1 MLPRKMM
8 EEVLLELGI
17 ITGEQLKAALREQKE
32 NIQKLGRILVGKGIV
47 TETQLLETLEIMLGI
62 PHVQLSKMNIDAEIL
77 ELLPPQL
84 IRLHKVLP
92 ISKHMKVLTLA
103 MADPFDQ
110 RAIDDVRMATGLDV
124 VPVLASEKEID
135 IGIRQYLAFRLD
147 PEIDKI
153 LGELGQEDKTF
164 TRRSLQTVKVEEDA
178 PVVRLV
184 NSILNQAV
192 QGRCSDIHI
201 EPQKNEVRIRF
212 RLDGELYEVIN
223 LPLNSLAAVV
233 SRLKI
238 MAGMDI
244 SEKRVPQDG
253 RFRLDVEGREVD
265 FRTSTLPTAN
275 GEKVVLRILD
285 RAVAL
290 TQIEQLGLNEA
301 NREKLL
307 ALASKPHG
315 MVLVT
320 GPTSSGKTTTLYS
333 VLSKVNSIY
342 KNTIT
347 LEDPV
352 EYSLAGINQV
362 QVNPKAGLTFASGL
376 RSILRQ
382 DPDIIMVG
390 EIRDKETAQ
399 LAVQAA
405 LTGHLVFSTLHTNS
419 AAGTIARLKD
429 MGIEEFLLASSLMGI
444 VSQRLV
450 RQLCANCREPY
461 VIDEETAAK
470 LGIPEERGKEFYR
483 PAGCNMC
490 RQLGYRGRIAIQEI
504 MLVGPEIR
512 ALINRG
518 ENSEDLIEA
527 AAVNAGMR
535 SIKMDGIAKARTGL
549 TSLEEVMKTVL
560 MGG

>member
-153 LGELGQEDKTF
+153 LGELGQEDKTV
-164 TRRSLQTVKVEEDA
+164 TRRSLQIVKVEEDA

-212 RLDGELYEVIN
+212 RL
-223 LPLNSLAAVV
+223 
-233 SRLKI
+233 
-238 MAGMDI
+238 
-244 SEKRVPQDG
+244 
-253 RFRLDVEGREVD
+253 
-265 FRTSTLPTAN
+265 
-275 GEKVVLRILD
+275 
-285 RAVAL
+285 
-290 TQIEQLGLNEA
+290 
-301 NREKLL
+301 
-307 ALASKPHG
+307 
-315 MVLVT
+315 
-320 GPTSSGKTTTLYS
+320 
-333 VLSKVNSIY
+333 
-342 KNTIT
+342 
-347 LEDPV
+347 
-352 EYSLAGINQV
+352 
-362 QVNPKAGLTFASGL
+362 
-376 RSILRQ
+376 
-382 DPDIIMVG
+382 
-390 EIRDKETAQ
+390 
-399 LAVQAA
+399 
-405 LTGHLVFSTLHTNS
+405 
-419 AAGTIARLKD
+419 
-429 MGIEEFLLASSLMGI
+429 
-444 VSQRLV
+444 
-450 RQLCANCREPY
+450 
-461 VIDEETAAK
+461 
-470 LGIPEERGKEFYR
+470 
-483 PAGCNMC
+483 
-490 RQLGYRGRIAIQEI
+490 
-504 MLVGPEIR
+504 
-512 ALINRG
+512 
-518 ENSEDLIEA
+518 
-527 AAVNAGMR
+527 
-535 SIKMDGIAKARTGL
+535 
-549 TSLEEVMKTVL
+549 
-560 MGG
+560 